1 MKLLRPALQLFILG
15 GLAFVIW
22 YYFFPPPERVIRQSL
37 ADLAAEVSESP
48 QGNIA
53 RVANVNSI
61 ASHFH
66 PEVVLD
72 LSGFG
77 RGVETIS
84 SRGELQRMAMAARQ
98 NLESLDVKFNN
109 VHVQV
114 APDRQS
120 ARVNLTAVV
129 RIQDLRDPAVQ
140 DIVIS
145 FENHEGDWLIRGI
158 QPVQPV
164 L

>member
-15 GLAFVIW
+15 GIAFAIW
-22 YYFFPPPERVIRQSL
+22 YYFFPPPERIIRQNL
-37 ADLAAEVSESP
+37 EGLAAEVSESP

-61 ASHFH
+61 SSYFH

-72 LSGFG
+72 LQGFG
-77 RGVETIS
+77 RGIEVIS

-98 NLESLDVKFNN
+98 NVESLNVKFNN
-109 VHVQV
+109 VHIQV
-114 APDRQS
+114 AEDGQS

-129 RIQDLRDPAVQ
+129 RIDTMQDPAVQ
-140 DIVIS
+140 DINVR
-145 FENHEGDWLIRGI
+145 FENHEGDWLIRSI